1 MMHLAVD
8 LGTSFTKIYLAGSGI
23 VLAEPSCLVL
33 AAGTGRVLAVGSE
46 AQSLLAGSRE
56 LLTVVRP
63 VLEGEIADEELD
75 NVAGGGCH
83 NKDGRLVVTVWYSCN
98 DFTCKKCGR
107 KNTGDHFHIIDG
119 YRTNYMQQCQF
130 CKYMSYESG
139 LWLCNKPN

>member
-1 MMHLAVD
+1 MNNELFEQAKKAKSAEELMSLAKENGME
-8 LGTSFTKIYLAGSGI
+8 LTKEEAEAYFAQLNKSG
-23 VLAEPSCLVL
+23 
-33 AAGTGRVLAVGSE
+33 
-46 AQSLLAGSRE
+46 E
-56 LLTVVRP
+56 LS
-63 VLEGEIADEELD
+63 DEELD

-83 NKDGRLVVTVWYSCN
+83 NKDGRLVVTVWYNCS

-130 CKYMSYESG
+130 CKYISYEGG

>member
-1 MMHLAVD
+1 MDQKELLEKAKEAK
-8 LGTSFTKIYLAGSGI
+8 S
-23 VLAEPSCLVL
+23 AEELM
-33 AAGTGRVLAVGSE
+33 
-46 AQSLLAGSRE
+46 LLAKENGME
-56 LLTVVRP
+56 LTKEEAEAYFVQLNKS
-63 VLEGEIADEELD
+63 GELSDEELD

-83 NKDGRLVVTVWYSCN
+83 NKDGRLVVTVWYNCS

-130 CKYMSYESG
+130 CKYISYEGG

>member
-1 MMHLAVD
+1 MEQ
-8 LGTSFTKIYLAGSGI
+8 K
-23 VLAEPSCLVL
+23 
-33 AAGTGRVLAVGSE
+33 
-46 AQSLLAGSRE
+46 E
-56 LLTVVRP
+56 LLEKAKEAKSAEELLSLAKENGMELTEEEAAAYFAQ
-63 VLEGEIADEELD
+63 LNKSGELSDEELD

>member
-1 MMHLAVD
+1 MD
-8 LGTSFTKIYLAGSGI
+8 QK
-23 VLAEPSCLVL
+23 
-33 AAGTGRVLAVGSE
+33 
-46 AQSLLAGSRE
+46 E
-56 LLTVVRP
+56 LLEQAKEAKSAEELMSLAKENGMELTKQEAEAYFAQ
-63 VLEGEIADEELD
+63 LNKSGELSDEELD

-83 NKDGRLVVTVWYSCN
+83 NKDGRLVVTVWYNCS

-130 CKYMSYESG
+130 CKYISYEGG

>member
-1 MMHLAVD
+1 MD
-8 LGTSFTKIYLAGSGI
+8 QK
-23 VLAEPSCLVL
+23 
-33 AAGTGRVLAVGSE
+33 
-46 AQSLLAGSRE
+46 E
-56 LLTVVRP
+56 LLEQAKEAKSAEELMSLAKENGMELTKEEAEAYFAQ
-63 VLEGEIADEELD
+63 LNKSGELSDEELD

-83 NKDGRLVVTVWYSCN
+83 NKDGRLVVTVWYNCS

-130 CKYMSYESG
+130 CKYISYEGG

>member
-1 MMHLAVD
+1 MEQKELFEQAKGAKSAEELVSLAKENGME
-8 LGTSFTKIYLAGSGI
+8 LTEEEAAAYFAQLNKSG
-23 VLAEPSCLVL
+23 
-33 AAGTGRVLAVGSE
+33 
-46 AQSLLAGSRE
+46 E
-56 LLTVVRP
+56 LS
-63 VLEGEIADEELD
+63 DEELD

-83 NKDGRLVVTVWYSCN
+83 KKDGRLVVTVWYSCN

>member
-1 MMHLAVD
+1 MEQKELFEKAKEAK
-8 LGTSFTKIYLAGSGI
+8 S
-23 VLAEPSCLVL
+23 AE
-33 AAGTGRVLAVGSE
+33 
-46 AQSLLAGSRE
+46 E
-56 LLTVVRP
+56 LLSLAKENGMELTEEEAAAYFAQ
-63 VLEGEIADEELD
+63 LNKSGELSDEELD

>member
-1 MMHLAVD
+1 MD
-8 LGTSFTKIYLAGSGI
+8 QK
-23 VLAEPSCLVL
+23 
-33 AAGTGRVLAVGSE
+33 
-46 AQSLLAGSRE
+46 E
-56 LLTVVRP
+56 LLEQAKKAKSAEELMSIAKENGMELTKEEAEAYFAQ
-63 VLEGEIADEELD
+63 LNKSGELSDEELD

-83 NKDGRLVVTVWYSCN
+83 NKDGRLVVTVWYNCS

-130 CKYMSYESG
+130 CKYISYEGG

>member
-1 MMHLAVD
+1 MEQKELFEQAKGAKSAEELVSLAKENGME
-8 LGTSFTKIYLAGSGI
+8 LTEEEAAAYFAQLNKSG
-23 VLAEPSCLVL
+23 
-33 AAGTGRVLAVGSE
+33 
-46 AQSLLAGSRE
+46 E
-56 LLTVVRP
+56 LS
-63 VLEGEIADEELD
+63 DEELD

>member
-1 MMHLAVD
+1 MD
-8 LGTSFTKIYLAGSGI
+8 QK
-23 VLAEPSCLVL
+23 
-33 AAGTGRVLAVGSE
+33 
-46 AQSLLAGSRE
+46 E
-56 LLTVVRP
+56 LLEQAKEAKSAEELMALAKENGMELTK
-63 VLEGEIADEELD
+63 EEAEAYFAKMNKSGELSDEELD

-83 NKDGRLVVTVWYSCN
+83 NKDGRLVVTVWYNCS

-130 CKYMSYESG
+130 CKYISYEGG

>member
-1 MMHLAVD
+1 MEQKELFEQAKEAKSAEELVSLAKENGME
-8 LGTSFTKIYLAGSGI
+8 LTEEEAAAYFAQLNKSG
-23 VLAEPSCLVL
+23 
-33 AAGTGRVLAVGSE
+33 
-46 AQSLLAGSRE
+46 E
-56 LLTVVRP
+56 LS
-63 VLEGEIADEELD
+63 DEELD

>member
-1 MMHLAVD
+1 MD
-8 LGTSFTKIYLAGSGI
+8 QK
-23 VLAEPSCLVL
+23 
-33 AAGTGRVLAVGSE
+33 
-46 AQSLLAGSRE
+46 E
-56 LLTVVRP
+56 LLEQAKEAKSAEELMSLAKENGVELTKEEAEAYFAQ
-63 VLEGEIADEELD
+63 LNKSGELSDEELD

-83 NKDGRLVVTVWYSCN
+83 NKDGRLVVTVWYNCS

-130 CKYMSYESG
+130 CKYISYEGG